1 MTNSAQLFAR
11 LQDSR
16 NLPSLPQVLLQVI
29 ALDEQE
35 DLDIKKLVRI
45 IAQDPAISAKAL
57 RLVNSAYFNMEG
69 KFSSLERAVLYLGA
83 DTIKNI
89 AITASVHQVFNG
101 MKKSGSF
108 SMDHFWW
115 NSFACAI
122 FSRRIAQQTK
132 YLNIEEA
139 YVAGLLHNL
148 GKLLLLTNFPKEY
161 NATLCSPSNQSDV
174 CDKERQQ
181 IGVTHCEAG
190 AWLIKHWKLNSFMA
204 DAVLYHHEP
213 IARVKNSFPL
223 VKITSLAHKLSKSD
237 DKADP
242 SMHAVGLELLGL
254 NSEQMQAIISGA
266 REEIENIATSLE
278 LSVQP
283 PAIKEESATEL
294 PDKHSLHLVTK
305 VQESSLLTS
314 FLENLLRAKDQDAV
328 LKVTERALN
337 ILLEIDTVVFFL
349 QNCENHTL
357 YGCASS
363 QNRYKELVQDL
374 VLSDKADTSLL
385 ARSVNEKKIIN
396 PHARTSS
403 NELSLADLQ
412 LLDLMGKKGMAY
424 IPMTAGNIS
433 MGVIVLGLK
442 ESKLQGD
449 ARLLRLMAN
458 QAAQSLYL
466 HDIRKKQAQKIQEE
480 RLAATAL
487 AAAKIAHEV
496 NNPLAIIKNYFK
508 IFELK
513 FTHSATLKEDLK
525 FLNDEINRISTIIQ
539 QLNNFSPS
547 GHQQQKEIDLNGLLA
562 DLTKILAKSILS
574 TAKIQIH
581 FTPASDLPP
590 IIAPVDD
597 IKQIFINL
605 IKNSAEALHE
615 GGNIYVDIHHNA
627 TSNKQITENKAN
639 LNTSQVKISV
649 RDDGPGIPEAIASN
663 LFDPFVSTKGPGNSG
678 LGLSIV
684 QNIVTQL
691 HGTITCDS
699 SKENGTTFTIELPFD
714 CS

>member
-35 DLDIKKLVRI
+35 DFDIKKLVGI
-45 IAQDPAISAKAL
+45 IAQDPAISAKVL
-57 RLVNSAYFNMEG
+57 RLVNSAYFYMEG

-83 DTIKNI
+83 DAVKNI
-89 AITASVHQVFNG
+89 AITASVHHVFNG
-101 MKKSGSF
+101 MKRNGSF

-115 NSFACAI
+115 NSFSCAI

-148 GKLLLLTNFPKEY
+148 GKLLLLANFPKEY
-161 NATLCSPSNQSDV
+161 NATLSLQPNQSDI
-174 CDKERQQ
+174 CDVERQQ

-190 AWLIKHWKLNSFMA
+190 AWLIKQWKLNSFMA

-242 SMHAVGLELLGL
+242 SLHAVGLELLDL
-254 NSEQMQAIISGA
+254 NSEQMQTIISGA

-283 PAIKEESATEL
+283 PAIKEEPATEL

-305 VQESSLLTS
+305 VQESSLLTA

-337 ILLEIDTVVFFL
+337 ILLEIDAVVFFL
-349 QNCENHTL
+349 QNSENHTL
-357 YGCASS
+357 YGCTSS

-403 NELSLADLQ
+403 TELSLADLQ

-424 IPMTAGNIS
+424 IPMTAGSTS
-433 MGVIVLGLK
+433 MGVIVLGLN

-466 HDIRKKQAQKIQEE
+466 FDIREKQAKKIQEE

-513 FTHSATLKEDLK
+513 FTNSATLKEDLK
-525 FLNDEINRISTIIQ
+525 SLNDEINRISTIIQ
-539 QLNNFSPS
+539 QLNTFSPS
-547 GHQQQKEIDLNGLLA
+547 APQQQEKIDLNGLLA
-562 DLTKILAKSILS
+562 DLTQILAKSILF
-574 TAKIQIH
+574 TAKIQMH
-581 FTPASDLPP
+581 FTPAPELPL
-590 IIAPVDD
+590 ITAPVDD

-605 IKNSAEALHE
+605 IKNSAEALQE
-615 GGNIYVDIHHNA
+615 GGNIYVELHQKELPHQ
-627 TSNKQITENKAN
+627 KITENKTN
-639 LNTSQVKISV
+639 LNQDRVMITV
-649 RDDGPGIPEAIASN
+649 RDDGPGIAEEIAPN
-663 LFDPFVSTKGPGNSG
+663 LFDPFVSTKGEGNSG

-684 QNIVTQL
+684 RNIVTQL

-699 SKENGTTFTIELPFD
+699 SKDNGTTFTIELPCD
-714 CS
+714 YR